1 MSRSRSTTTRRAN
14 RCYAAKCGYA
24 GRTTSPSSFFGE
36 EVAAAFRL
44 RPGASATADELR
56 TFVKSQLADHK
67 APSHVMFVEA
77 FPLTGSGK
85 LQRFK
90 LREEF
95 LGSPR

>member
-56 TFVKSQLADHK
+56 TFVK
-67 APSHVMFVEA
+67 MFVEA

>member
-1 MSRSRSTTTRRAN
+1 VDTRAAQHRHLRSSAKKSRPRS
-14 RCYAAKCGYA
+14 
-24 GRTTSPSSFFGE
+24 
-36 EVAAAFRL
+36 
-44 RPGASATADELR
+44 ADELR

-95 LGSPR
+95 LGSPRWFVALPHDFADRLRSFWFFPSSAG